1 MAGEAL
7 RYYRSTVSEGDL
19 VPDLDNPP
27 LGVILTGGKAT
38 RLRPLSEGMPK
49 SLIPLL
55 NRPLIAYS
63 MEMLLRAG
71 ITEAVVV
78 VGGQDDRT
86 GPAAREAA
94 PTGMT
99 VHVAVQAEP
108 RGSGDALLAAGAYL
122 DGRYVVV
129 AAVDTVLR
137 GNEEGPG
144 SLGEQVRSFLAS
156 GMDAW
161 YVLHETDRPREM
173 GIVVLD
179 GERVLHLE
187 EKPAEPRSNL
197 ALVGIWMVSP
207 RAVER
212 LRAHPALSPRG
223 EIELSGTLSV
233 MHEEGYP
240 MGGAEFRGEWL
251 DTGTLASLLATQR
264 ALLTVPA
271 LIAPDASVEDCTLGP
286 NVVVGAGARLRRCTL
301 RDALVAPGARLDG
314 VVAGGEVFTA
324 DGTRT
329 RV

>member
-1 MAGEAL
+1 M
-7 RYYRSTVSEGDL
+7 
-19 VPDLDNPP
+19 PDLDNPP
-27 LGVILTGGKAT
+27 LGVILTGGRAT
-38 RLRPLSEGMPK
+38 RLRPLSDGMPK

-63 MEMLLRAG
+63 LDLLFGAG
-71 ITEAVVV
+71 IREVVVV

-86 GPAAREAA
+86 GPTAREAA
-94 PTGMT
+94 PPGMT

-108 RGSGDALLAAGAYL
+108 RGSGDALLSASAHL

-137 GNEEGPG
+137 GDEGAPG
-144 SLGEQVRSFLAS
+144 SLGAQVRAFLAS
-156 GMDAW
+156 GTDAW
-161 YVLHETDRPREM
+161 YVLHETDRPKEM
-173 GIVVLD
+173 GIVVLE
-179 GERVLHLE
+179 GERVLQLE

-212 LRAHPALSPRG
+212 LRANPAVSIRG
-223 EIELSGTLSV
+223 EIELSGTLAT
-233 MHEEGYP
+233 MHAEGFP
-240 MGGAEFRGEWL
+240 MGGAEYRGDWL

-264 ALLTVPA
+264 SLLGAQGVPA
-271 LIAPDASVEDCTLGP
+271 LVAPDATVEGSTLGL
-286 NVVVGAGARLRRCTL
+286 NVVVGAGAVVRGCTL
-301 RDALVAPGARLDG
+301 RDVFVAPGAQLEG
-314 VVAGGEVFTA
+314 VVASNEVITA

>member
-1 MAGEAL
+1 M
-7 RYYRSTVSEGDL
+7 
-19 VPDLDNPP
+19 PDLDTPP

-63 MEMLLRAG
+63 MEMLRRAG
-71 ITEAVVV
+71 ITEVVIV
-78 VGGQDDRT
+78 VGGQDEHT

-108 RGSGDALLAAGAYL
+108 LGSGDALLSAGRLL
-122 DGRYVVV
+122 DGRHVVV

-144 SLGEQVRSFLAS
+144 SLHEQVRSFLAS

-173 GIVVLD
+173 GIVVLE
-179 GERVLHLE
+179 GEHVLYLE

-207 RAVER
+207 RAIER
-212 LRAHPALSPRG
+212 LRANPERSVRG

-233 MHEEGYP
+233 MHVEGFP
-240 MGGAEFRGEWL
+240 MGGAEFRGQWL
-251 DTGTLASLLATQR
+251 DTGTLASLLATQE
-264 ALLTVPA
+264 ALLDVPA
-271 LIAPDASVEDCTLGP
+271 LVAPDASVEDCTLGP
-286 NVVVGAGARLRRCTL
+286 NVVVGAGARLRGCTL
-301 RDALVAPGARLDG
+301 RDALVAPGAHLEG
-314 VVAGGEVFTA
+314 VVAGGEVITA

>member
-1 MAGEAL
+1 MAGEWL
-7 RYYRSTVSEGDL
+7 RYYRGTTTEGDI
-19 VPDLDNPP
+19 VPDLDTPP

-38 RLRPLSEGMPK
+38 RLRPLSEDMPK

-71 ITEAVVV
+71 ITEVVVV
-78 VGGQDDRT
+78 VGGQDGRT

-94 PTGMT
+94 PAGMT

-108 RGSGDALLAAGAYL
+108 RGSGDALLSAGAHL
-122 DGRYVVV
+122 AGRHVVV

-137 GNEEGPG
+137 GNDDGPG
-144 SLGEQVRSFLAS
+144 SLREQVRSFIAS

-173 GIVVLD
+173 GIVVLE

-212 LRAHPALSPRG
+212 LRADPALSVRG

-233 MHEEGYP
+233 MHDEGFP
-240 MGGAEFRGEWL
+240 MGGAEYHGQWL

-264 ALLTVPA
+264 ALLDVPA
-271 LIAPDASVEDCTLGP
+271 LVAPDASVEDCTLGP
-286 NVVVGAGARLRRCTL
+286 NVVVGAGARLRGCTL
-301 RDALVAPGARLDG
+301 RDVLVAPGAHLEG
-314 VVAGGEVFTA
+314 VVASHEVITAGGA
-324 DGTRT
+324 RT

>member
-1 MAGEAL
+1 MRGSGITEAPHPKGSAL
-7 RYYRSTVSEGDL
+7 
-19 VPDLDNPP
+19 PDLDTPP
-27 LGVILTGGKAT
+27 LGVILTGGRAT
-38 RLRPLSEGMPK
+38 RLRPLSESMPK

-71 ITEAVVV
+71 ITEVVVV

-94 PTGMT
+94 PAGMT

-108 RGSGDALLAAGAYL
+108 RGSGDALLSAGAHL
-122 DGRYVVV
+122 DGRHVVV
-129 AAVDTVLR
+129 AAVDTVLH
-137 GNEEGPG
+137 GNEDGPG
-144 SLGEQVRSFLAS
+144 SLHEQVRSFLAS

-173 GIVVLD
+173 GIVVLE
-179 GERVLHLE
+179 GERVMHLE

-212 LRAHPALSPRG
+212 LRADPALSIRG

-233 MHEEGYP
+233 MHDEGYP
-240 MGGAEFRGEWL
+240 MGGAEFHGQWL

-264 ALLTVPA
+264 ALLAVPA
-271 LIAPDASVEDCTLGP
+271 LVAPDASVEDCTLGP
-286 NVVVGAGARLRRCTL
+286 NVVVGAGARRRGCTL
-301 RDALVAPGARLDG
+301 RDVLVAPGAHLDG
-314 VVAGGEVFTA
+314 VVASHEVITA

>member
-1 MAGEAL
+1 M
-7 RYYRSTVSEGDL
+7 
-19 VPDLDNPP
+19 PDLPPAP
-27 LGVILTGGKAT
+27 LGVILTGGRAT
-38 RLRPLSEGMPK
+38 RLRPLSDGMPK

-63 MEMLLRAG
+63 MEMLRRAG
-71 ITEAVVV
+71 ITEVVIV
-78 VGGQDDRT
+78 VGGQDERT
-86 GPAAREAA
+86 GPAAVEVA
-94 PTGMT
+94 PPGMT
-99 VHVAVQAEP
+99 VHVAMQAEP
-108 RGSGDALLAAGAYL
+108 KGSGDALLSAGALL
-122 DGRYVVV
+122 DGRPVVV

-137 GNEEGPG
+137 GNEADPG
-144 SLGEQVRSFLAS
+144 SLGEQVRAFLAS

-197 ALVGIWMVSP
+197 ALVGIWMVSS

-212 LRAHPALSPRG
+212 LRANPALSVRG
-223 EIELSGTLSV
+223 EVELTGTLSV
-233 MHEEGYP
+233 MHGEGYA

-264 ALLTVPA
+264 ALLDVPA
-271 LIAPDASVEDCTLGP
+271 LVAPDATVEDCTLGP
-286 NVVVGAGARLRRCTL
+286 NVVVGAGARLRHCTL
-301 RDALVAPGARLDG
+301 RDVLVAPGAVLEG
-314 VVAGGEVFTA
+314 IVASHEVITG

-329 RV
+329 PLG

>member
-1 MAGEAL
+1 M
-7 RYYRSTVSEGDL
+7 
-19 VPDLDNPP
+19 PDLDTLP

-63 MEMLLRAG
+63 MEMLRRAG
-71 ITEAVVV
+71 ITEVVVV
-78 VGGQDDRT
+78 VGGQDERT

-94 PTGMT
+94 PAGMT

-108 RGSGDALLAAGAYL
+108 LGSGDALLSAEALL
-122 DGRYVVV
+122 DGRHVVV

-144 SLGEQVRSFLAS
+144 SLYEQVRSFLVS

-179 GERVLHLE
+179 SERVLHLE

-212 LRAHPALSPRG
+212 LRANPERSVRG

-233 MHEEGYP
+233 MHAEGFP
-240 MGGAEFRGEWL
+240 MGGAEFHGQWL
-251 DTGTLASLLATQR
+251 DTGTLASLLATQE
-264 ALLTVPA
+264 ALLDVPA
-271 LIAPDASVEDCTLGP
+271 LVAADADVEDCTLGP
-286 NVVVGAGARLRRCTL
+286 NVVVGAGARLRGCTL
-301 RDALVAPGARLDG
+301 RDVLVAPGAHIEG
-314 VVAGGEVFTA
+314 VVAGGEVITA

>member
-1 MAGEAL
+1 MWL
-7 RYYRSTVSEGDL
+7 RYYRYTTTEGDL
-19 VPDLDNPP
+19 VADLESSP
-27 LGVILTGGKAT
+27 LGVILTGGRAT

-55 NRPLIAYS
+55 NRPLISYS

-71 ITEAVVV
+71 ITEVVVV

-86 GPAAREAA
+86 GPAALDAA
-94 PTGMT
+94 PAGMT
-99 VHVAVQAEP
+99 VHIAVQAKP
-108 RGSGDALLAAGAYL
+108 RGSGDALLSAGSLL

-137 GNEEGPG
+137 GDEDAPG
-144 SLGEQVRSFLAS
+144 SLSKQVQSFLAS
-156 GMDAW
+156 GVDAW

-212 LRAHPALSPRG
+212 LRANSTLSVRG

-233 MHEEGYP
+233 MHAEGYP
-240 MGGAEFRGEWL
+240 MGGAEFHGDWM

-271 LIAPDASVEDCTLGP
+271 LVAPDATVEDCTLGL
-286 NVVVGAGARLRRCTL
+286 NVVVGAGAQLRGCTL
-301 RDALVAPGARLDG
+301 RDVLVVPGAHLDG
-314 VVAGGEVFTA
+314 VVATNEVITA

>member
-1 MAGEAL
+1 
-7 RYYRSTVSEGDL
+7 
-19 VPDLDNPP
+19 VPDLETPP
-27 LGVILTGGKAT
+27 LGVILTGGRAT
-38 RLRPLSEGMPK
+38 RLRPLSDGMPK

-63 MEMLLRAG
+63 LDLLFGAG
-71 ITEAVVV
+71 IREVVVV

-94 PTGMT
+94 PAGMT

-108 RGSGDALLAAGAYL
+108 RGSGDALLAAGAHL
-122 DGRYVVV
+122 DGRHVVV

-137 GNEEGPG
+137 GDEGVSG
-144 SLGEQVRSFLAS
+144 SLGAQVRAFLTS
-156 GMDAW
+156 GTDAW
-161 YVLHETDRPREM
+161 YVLHETDRPKEM
-173 GIVVLD
+173 GIVVLE
-179 GERVLHLE
+179 GQRVLHLE

-212 LRAHPALSPRG
+212 LRANPALSIRG
-223 EIELSGTLSV
+223 EIELSGTLAT
-233 MHEEGYP
+233 MHAEGFP
-240 MGGAEFRGEWL
+240 MGGAEYRGDWL

-264 ALLTVPA
+264 ALLDVPA
-271 LIAPDASVEDCTLGP
+271 LIAPDATVEGSTLGL
-286 NVVVGAGARLRRCTL
+286 NVVVGAGAVVRNCTL
-301 RDALVAPGARLDG
+301 RDVLVAPGAHIDG
-314 VVAGGEVFTA
+314 VVASNEVITA

>member
-1 MAGEAL
+1 MGGSGITDAADPKGTPL
-7 RYYRSTVSEGDL
+7 
-19 VPDLDNPP
+19 PDLDTPP

-63 MEMLLRAG
+63 LEMLRRAG
-71 ITEAVVV
+71 ITEVVVV
-78 VGGQDDRT
+78 VGGHDDRT

-94 PTGMT
+94 PAGMT
-99 VHVAVQAEP
+99 VHVAVQEEP
-108 RGSGDALLAAGAYL
+108 RGSGDALLSAGAHL
-122 DGRYVVV
+122 DGRHVVV

-144 SLGEQVRSFLAS
+144 SLHEQVRSFLGS

-173 GIVVLD
+173 GIVVLE

-212 LRAHPALSPRG
+212 LRANPALSIRG

-233 MHEEGYP
+233 MHAEGYP
-240 MGGAEFRGEWL
+240 MGGAEFHGEWL

-264 ALLTVPA
+264 ALLDVPA
-271 LIAPDASVEDCTLGP
+271 LVAPDASVDDCTLGP
-286 NVVVGAGARLRRCTL
+286 NVVVGAGARLRGCTL
-301 RDALVAPGARLDG
+301 RDVLVAPGAHLDG
-314 VVAGGEVFTA
+314 VVESSAVITA